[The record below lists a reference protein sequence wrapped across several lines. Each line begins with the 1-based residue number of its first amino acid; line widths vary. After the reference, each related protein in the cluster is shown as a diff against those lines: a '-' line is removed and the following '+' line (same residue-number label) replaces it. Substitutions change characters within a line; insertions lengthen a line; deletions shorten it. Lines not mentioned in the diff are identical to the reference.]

1 MKQDTGQPSTIPS
14 APILLILLSSCS
26 FSSYSHSSTSSTS
39 STSTAYSNCHTRA
52 LALANTTEIRLIR
65 NP

>member
-1 MKQDTGQPSTIPS
+1 MKQDTGQPSTLPS
-14 APILLILLSSCS
+14 ALSSTPTLLTLLSCS
-26 FSSYSHSSTSSTS
+26 TYSYSHS
-39 STSTAYSNCHTRA
+39 STAYSNCHTRA